1 VSTPEVLA
9 ALGIVLLSIGTGFAL
24 GFALCGQKGIVIPV
38 PERPKLMRADC
49 FTKEFLLNPLQILYI
64 ELGDGGPGSSTV
76 HFIGDSTLQ
85 IDCPL
90 NLLETD

>member
-1 VSTPEVLA
+1 MSTPEVLA
-9 ALGIVLLSIGTGFAL
+9 ALGIVLLSIGIGFAL
-24 GFALCGQKGIVIPV
+24 GGQKGIVIPV

-49 FTKEFLLNPLQILYI
+49 FTKGFLLNPLQILYI

-90 NLLETD
+90 NLMETAD